1 MTLRFYSF
9 LAFLLLSMV
18 SVSAASAASSV
29 RGGENEKR
37 TYIKLPKT
45 YRFRI
50 SLTDKKN
57 CGYSVKHPEK
67 FLSPAS
73 LARRKRFGLK
83 VDSHD
88 LPLTQTYVSEICR
101 EGVREVNRSKWNN
114 SLVVEVSDTSLLSR
128 IRNLPF
134 VKDANLVW
142 ISPDSILAP
151 VVGPNRL
158 DLLKPTAED
167 TLLDSVLAT
176 MPTRDF
182 GARQSSMIGADTL
195 HARGFT
201 GKGVTIAVIDGG
213 FLNVDVIPGLQRAK
227 ILGTRNFVHPDLS
240 VYATEESHGTNVLSC
255 IAARESSHLTG
266 TAPDASF
273 YLFVSEDGLSEQA
286 VEEDNWCAA
295 VEYADSLGCDIVTSS
310 LGYTQFQHDF
320 MNTPYASLDG
330 KSHPNSRSASLAAS
344 RGIVLLNSAGNSGD
358 EPWKKIGFPADADHI
373 LAVGA
378 VDSLGVNT
386 NFSSVGHAADGRV
399 KPDVMA
405 MGQKSFVLSARG
417 RLRTANGT
425 SFSCPILC
433 GGVACLM
440 QACPKATPEQIVNAV
455 KMSGNNAAHPD
466 NIFGYGIPSLPR
478 ALEMLQK

>member
-1 MTLRFYSF
+1 MLLRLFS
-9 LAFLLLSMV
+9 LIAFLSFSIV
-18 SVSAASAASSV
+18 SASAASAASSV
-29 RGGENEKR
+29 ADDDDDKP
-37 TYIKLPKT
+37 TYVKLPKT

-128 IRNLPF
+128 IQNLPF

-151 VVGPNRL
+151 VVGPSRL

-201 GKGVTIAVIDGG
+201 GKGLKIAVIDGG
-213 FLNVDVIPGLQRAK
+213 FLNADLIPGLQQAK
-227 ILGTRNFVHPDLS
+227 ILGTRNLVHPYLS
-240 VYATEESHGTNVLSC
+240 VYEVNQAHGTNVLSC
-255 IAARESSHLTG
+255 IAAGEPSQLLWDTCALT
-266 TAPDASF
+266 T
-273 YLFVSEDGLSEQA
+273 
-286 VEEDNWCAA
+286 
-295 VEYADSLGCDIVTSS
+295 TS
-310 LGYTQFQHDF
+310 
-320 MNTPYASLDG
+320 
-330 KSHPNSRSASLAAS
+330 
-344 RGIVLLNSAGNSGD
+344 
-358 EPWKKIGFPADADHI
+358 
-373 LAVGA
+373 
-378 VDSLGVNT
+378 
-386 NFSSVGHAADGRV
+386 
-399 KPDVMA
+399 
-405 MGQKSFVLSARG
+405 
-417 RLRTANGT
+417 
-425 SFSCPILC
+425 
-433 GGVACLM
+433 
-440 QACPKATPEQIVNAV
+440 
-455 KMSGNNAAHPD
+455 
-466 NIFGYGIPSLPR
+466 
-478 ALEMLQK
+478 

>member
-1 MTLRFYSF
+1 MLLRLFS
-9 LAFLLLSMV
+9 LIAFLSFSIV
-18 SVSAASAASSV
+18 SASAASAASSV
-29 RGGENEKR
+29 ADDDDDKP
-37 TYIKLPKT
+37 TYVKLPKT

-67 FLSPAS
+67 FLSPAAI
-73 LARRKRFGLK
+73 ARRKRFGLK

-88 LPLTQTYVSEICR
+88 LPLTSAYVAEICR

-114 SLVVEVSDTSLLSR
+114 SLVVEVSDSSLLSR
-128 IRNLPF
+128 VRELPF
-134 VKDANLVW
+134 VEDAKLVW
-142 ISPDSILAP
+142 LSPDSILDRT
-151 VVGPNRL
+151 VTMNRFE
-158 DLLKPTAED
+158 LLKPSAAD
-167 TLLDSVLAT
+167 TLMDSMLTA
-176 MPTRDF
+176 MLPRHF
-182 GARQSSMIGADTL
+182 SARQISMIGADTL

-201 GKGVTIAVIDGG
+201 GKGLKIAVIDGG
-213 FLNVDVIPGLQRAK
+213 FLNADLIPGLQQAK

-240 VYATEESHGTNVLSC
+240 VYEVNQAHGTNVLSC
-255 IAARESSHLTG
+255 IAAGEPSPMRG

-273 YLFVSEDGLSEQA
+273 YLLVSEDGDSEQA

-295 VEYADSLGCDIVTSS
+295 VEYADSLGCDIVTTS
-310 LGYTQFQHDF
+310 LGYMRFDHDF
-320 MNTPYASLDG
+320 MNTPYSSLDG

-344 RGIVLLNSAGNSGD
+344 RGMVLLNSAGNSGD

-373 LAVGA
+373 LTVGA
-378 VDSLGVNT
+378 VDSLGVNA
-386 NFSSVGHAADGRV
+386 NFSSVGNTADGRV

-405 MGQKSFVLSARG
+405 MGKKAFVLTARG
-417 RLRTANGT
+417 KMRTANGT

-440 QACPKATPEQIVNAV
+440 QACPKATPEQIIHAV

>member
-1 MTLRFYSF
+1 MLLRLFS
-9 LAFLLLSMV
+9 LIAFLSFSIV
-18 SVSAASAASSV
+18 SASAASAASSV
-29 RGGENEKR
+29 ADDDDDKP
-37 TYIKLPKT
+37 TYVKLPKT

-67 FLSPAS
+67 FLSPAAI
-73 LARRKRFGLK
+73 ARRKRFGLK

-88 LPLTQTYVSEICR
+88 LPLTSAYVAEICR

-114 SLVVEVSDTSLLSR
+114 SLVVEVSDSSLLSR
-128 IRNLPF
+128 IRNLQF

-158 DLLKPTAED
+158 DLLKPSAAD
-167 TLLDSVLAT
+167 TLMDSMLTA
-176 MPTRDF
+176 MLPRHF
-182 GARQSSMIGADTL
+182 SARQISMIGADTL

-201 GKGVTIAVIDGG
+201 GKGLKIAVIDGG

-386 NFSSVGHAADGRV
+386 NFSSVGHTADGRV